1 MEPMD
6 MGGSSSAVATIVRG
20 AEGPPHTF
28 VEVWFE
34 ESDDRKCWSATATAG
49 GGAAVIGVPPDTELC
64 TVLRLTRRWLRP
76 RVVVTGGPT
85 TLWFAVVR
93 GGRGDA

>member
-6 MGGSSSAVATIVRG
+6 MGGSSSAVATIVRC
-20 AEGPPHTF
+20 AEGPSNSL

-34 ESDDRKCWSATATAG
+34 ESDDKKCWSATATAG
-49 GGAAVIGVPPDTELC
+49 GGASVLDVPPDTELC
-64 TVLRLTRRWLRP
+64 TVLRLSRRWLRP
-76 RVVVTGGPT
+76 QVNVIGGPT